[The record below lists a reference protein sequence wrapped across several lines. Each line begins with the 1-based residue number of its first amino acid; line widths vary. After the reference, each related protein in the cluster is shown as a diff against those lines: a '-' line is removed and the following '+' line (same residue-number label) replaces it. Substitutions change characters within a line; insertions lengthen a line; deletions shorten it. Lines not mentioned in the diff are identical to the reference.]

1 MDKNETVIIFDG
13 VCNLCNSFI
22 HYVIKRDADAVFR
35 FAPLQSDAA
44 QHLLA
49 DHYGKPF
56 EADTIVLI
64 KNGVS
69 YDQSDAVLE
78 ILKELPRLRFFRGVL
93 GVLPKPVRDFL
104 YRVIARNR
112 YRLFGKK
119 NQCMVPTEEVVD
131 RFL

>member
-1 MDKNETVIIFDG
+1 MEIKHHIIIFDG

-22 HYVIKRDADAVFR
+22 NYVIKRDADSVFC
-35 FAPLQSDAA
+35 FAPLQSDVA
-44 QHLLA
+44 QKLLA
-49 DHYGKPF
+49 EHYGNPF
-56 EADTIVLI
+56 AADTIVLI